1 MREWMLS
8 STENRVSDDS
18 DGPHVAFLI
27 VSIFVENSTI
37 FECLESV
44 VDLLMHLFAESVLFA
59 LLLDPHPVLNFR
71 GHVHPSSLCILNFGV
86 NQLIFVDSLLVS
98 VLGNTLDFLGG
109 SKIYQL
115 DRGQGALSF
124 GNAILDQDVLWLEIL
139 VNNISLVHEIDG

>member
-71 GHVHPSSLCILNFGV
+71 SHVHPSSFCILNFGV
-86 NQLIFVDSLLVS
+86 YQLVLIDSLLVGI
-98 VLGNTLDFLGG
+98 LGNTLYFLGG
-109 SKIYQL
+109 SEINQL
-115 DRGQGALSF
+115 DRG
-124 GNAILDQDVLWLEIL
+124 
-139 VNNISLVHEIDG
+139 